1 VSELLSLSTDAT
13 VLHKFGTGFSL
24 GGGCYFVHVIQGDR
38 VLIMFSLNLAD
49 IPWQS
54 CPEELHLEELHP
66 IVDKIVLPFCGS
78 GIQIAPVS
86 VVLGGLDLVLISSVA
101 LLDDHHGVVI
111 LASNSPVNSIC
122 FIARL
127 ESPSMINLLSD

>member
-1 VSELLSLSTDAT
+1 MSTDAT

-66 IVDKIVLPFCGS
+66 IVDKIVLPFCGA
-78 GIQIAPVS
+78 IRRFFIS
-86 VVLGGLDLVLISSVA
+86 VLPAAAGVLYAYTEPPFTKDVVVTGALIF
-101 LLDDHHGVVI
+101 DT
-111 LASNSPVNSIC
+111 SN
-122 FIARL
+122 
-127 ESPSMINLLSD
+127 